1 MRKISIVDYDPNWAQ
16 QFQDLK
22 DVFNDALKNDNIAIE
37 HVGSTAVPGLA
48 SKPILD
54 IDIIVGD
61 ENQLDEV
68 TAVLATLGYDFC
80 GDMGIKDRYA
90 FQPISDLSPFTAA
103 NRIWPTHHLYCC
115 IAGSISLQ
123 NHVLFRDAL
132 RRSPKLAHEYGALK
146 TAIALTTQD
155 IDVYVESK
163 SSFIANVLERAG
175 LSKDSVND
183 VISQN
188 RKNT

>member
-22 DVFNDALKNDNIAIE
+22 DVFNDVLKNDNVAIE

-54 IDIIVGD
+54 IDIIVDD

-68 TAVLATLGYDFC
+68 ITFLATLGYDFC

-90 FQPISDLSPFTAA
+90 FQPISDLSPFTAFS
-103 NRIWPTHHLYCC
+103 RIWPKHNLYCC

-123 NHVLFRDAL
+123 NHILFRDAL
-132 RRSPKLAHEYGALK
+132 RRSPKLAREYGALK
-146 TAIALTTQD
+146 ATIALTTQD
-155 IDVYVESK
+155 IAIYVESK
-163 SSFIANVLERAG
+163 SRFIANVLEREG
-175 LSKDSVND
+175 LSEESIND
-183 VISQN
+183 VILQN
-188 RKNT
+188 RKDS

>member
-54 IDIIVGD
+54 IDIIVDD

-68 TAVLATLGYDFC
+68 TAVLVTLGYDFC

-90 FQPISDLSPFTAA
+90 FNRFRILVLLLLPIESGQ
-103 NRIWPTHHLYCC
+103 RIICTVALQGVSVCKIMYCL
-115 IAGSISLQ
+115 GM
-123 NHVLFRDAL
+123 H
-132 RRSPKLAHEYGALK
+132 
-146 TAIALTTQD
+146 
-155 IDVYVESK
+155 
-163 SSFIANVLERAG
+163 
-175 LSKDSVND
+175 
-183 VISQN
+183 
-188 RKNT
+188 